1 MKPNALDDAPL
12 SGFHKR
18 LAIYAAGG
26 PFLDGYI
33 LSGIGVALVAL
44 SPELGVSSFMEGML
58 GAAALIGMLFG
69 GAISGFLTDRFG
81 RQVMYTL
88 DLGLISVFSV
98 LQFFV
103 TEAWMLLVLRILLGA
118 VVAADYPMASSLL
131 TEFTP
136 RRYRGPLLSMLV
148 CMFFV
153 GAAASYFVG
162 DALVNSGPN
171 GWRWFLLSSAIP
183 ALILLVLRLGTP
195 ESPRWLLSRGRKSDA
210 QAVLFKVY
218 GSGVSVSDLVVEGS
232 GTTTARDLL
241 RGGYL
246 GRMAFVVIF
255 YTCSNIPVFAIYAF
269 GPKILAALGLG
280 EANANVGSAV
290 LSLLFLVGVV
300 AALCVINRSGR
311 RRMVIWGSLIA
322 GLALL
327 LMGVFPEAP
336 TWILVAA
343 FSTFAIFNGGP
354 QVLTWVY
361 PNELFPTEVRGTA
374 VGLITAFTRVGSAVG
389 VFLVPLA
396 LDHLGIG
403 PTMLLAA
410 AVLLV
415 GCLASIRWAPE
426 TGGLGLDQ
434 ASSIAPG
441 SIPAD
446 RPGADEQS
454 TRIR

>member
-58 GAAALIGMLFG
+58 GAGALIGMLFG

-136 RRYRGPLLSMLV
+136 HRYRGPLLSMLV

-183 ALILLVLRLGTP
+183 ASSCSYCAWAHQNRRDGCSAGAVSLTHRLSCSRSTVPGCRLVTSWSRAAARRGPATFCAVATSAEWRSLSSSTP
-195 ESPRWLLSRGRKSDA
+195 VRTSQSSPSTPSGRKSRC
-210 QAVLFKVY
+210 
-218 GSGVSVSDLVVEGS
+218 
-232 GTTTARDLL
+232 AR
-241 RGGYL
+241 L
-246 GRMAFVVIF
+246 G
-255 YTCSNIPVFAIYAF
+255 
-269 GPKILAALGLG
+269 
-280 EANANVGSAV
+280 
-290 LSLLFLVGVV
+290 
-300 AALCVINRSGR
+300 
-311 RRMVIWGSLIA
+311 
-322 GLALL
+322 
-327 LMGVFPEAP
+327 
-336 TWILVAA
+336 
-343 FSTFAIFNGGP
+343 
-354 QVLTWVY
+354 
-361 PNELFPTEVRGTA
+361 
-374 VGLITAFTRVGSAVG
+374 
-389 VFLVPLA
+389 
-396 LDHLGIG
+396 
-403 PTMLLAA
+403 
-410 AVLLV
+410 
-415 GCLASIRWAPE
+415 
-426 TGGLGLDQ
+426 
-434 ASSIAPG
+434 
-441 SIPAD
+441 
-446 RPGADEQS
+446 
-454 TRIR
+454 